1 MHTTTPQHPS
11 TSVLQSRVCVCRLLS
26 GISGLVTTLQLKGV
40 PPPPASPY
48 TRLAAQDGHLEALPA
63 GITLVA
69 APEPVASASGS
80 VDLVIDLPDSYHF
93 TAGAPNRFE
102 VKLVGSGL
110 EVTPQQGN
118 LDISGGSPAV
128 QLRFRH
134 MTSLQNPVKLRTFV
148 KIYFCQGED
157 VCLFD
162 EACFEVTLVPA
173 STGSMAAVQLR
184 HTVRPPV

>member
-1 MHTTTPQHPS
+1 ML
-11 TSVLQSRVCVCRLLS
+11 SVT
-26 GISGLVTTLQLKGV
+26 SGLVTTLQLKGV
-40 PPPPASPY
+40 PPPPASLF
-48 TRLAAQDGHLEALPA
+48 TRLAAEDGNLEALPA

-80 VDLVIDLPDSYHF
+80 VDLFIDLPDTYHF

-102 VKLVGSGL
+102 VKLVGNGL
-110 EVTPQQGN
+110 DVTPQQGN

-134 MTSLQNPVKLRTFV
+134 TTTLQDPVKLRTFV
-148 KIYFCQGED
+148 RVYFCQEED

-162 EACFEVTLVPA
+162 EACFEATLAPA
-173 STGSMAAVQLR
+173 TTELKAAVQLR
-184 HTVRPPV
+184 HRVKAPV